1 MLPIVNY
8 PSLIL
13 RKRTKRVKNIL
24 SPEIQSF
31 TKELIKTM
39 IKEDGLGL
47 AANQVNADQQILAV
61 NFQDQPMV
69 FINPVIYYKS
79 WSKESGEEG
88 CLSFPGVFGLVS
100 RSVKINLF
108 YYDDQGRLRHLRAKG
123 LLARVLQHEIDHL
136 RGILFIDRMVKYTK
150 GEDKIKA
157 WRNAGRP
164 EEL

>member
-100 RSVKINLF
+100 RSV
-108 YYDDQGRLRHLRAKG
+108 
-123 LLARVLQHEIDHL
+123 
-136 RGILFIDRMVKYTK
+136 
-150 GEDKIKA
+150 
-157 WRNAGRP
+157 
-164 EEL
+164 